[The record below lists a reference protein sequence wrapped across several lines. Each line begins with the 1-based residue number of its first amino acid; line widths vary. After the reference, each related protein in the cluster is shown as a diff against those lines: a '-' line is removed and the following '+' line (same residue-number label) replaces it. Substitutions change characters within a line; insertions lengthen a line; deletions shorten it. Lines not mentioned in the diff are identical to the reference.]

1 MLDCKLYSFVFQ
13 KKKKKKKKTLK
24 TACRYDYVT
33 LYAQSVD
40 LRNAGI
46 VLRKPWIHGLWYNP
60 PCMDW
65 PRNPGIA
72 RAQSIDQDNPGI
84 ARAQSIDQDN
94 PGVARAQSIS
104 RSEL

>member
-1 MLDCKLYSFVFQ
+1 MQYSIDIKHVTGWWWGGGGGGEGGRRNISLSCVGSKTIFICFQ
-13 KKKKKKKKTLK
+13 KKKKKKK
-24 TACRYDYVT
+24 TACLYDYVT

-40 LRNAGI
+40 LRNPGI

-72 RAQSIDQDNPGI
+72 HA
-84 ARAQSIDQDN
+84 
-94 PGVARAQSIS
+94 
-104 RSEL
+104 

>member
-1 MLDCKLYSFVFQ
+1 MQYSIDIKHVTGWWWGGGGGGGRGGGGIYRFRVSGRKLYSFVF
-13 KKKKKKKKTLK
+13 KKKKKKKKT
-24 TACRYDYVT
+24 ACLYDYVT

-40 LRNAGI
+40 LRNPGI

-72 RAQSIDQDNPGI
+72 HA
-84 ARAQSIDQDN
+84 
-94 PGVARAQSIS
+94 
-104 RSEL
+104 